1 MTMKKFL
8 MLLCAVSALL
18 VSCEKP
24 EAPVNNGP
32 VDGPVDNPMDKC
44 EVPAQVRAGGE
55 GTLLWNGFKENAQLS
70 LDSEARGEVQLTIK
84 TITASGIT
92 FSVPATTPEGE
103 YMMILIQDG
112 RHELGKIK
120 VLPMQMPI
128 TDLDVPENAQQ
139 GETVTISGMG
149 FKEGCRVVFE
159 AAGEETEMAA
169 TLINGGIEVTLPED
183 MPAGKYK
190 VSLIQD
196 GLTWL
201 LAENFEVYENL
212 VIKQFS
218 AIRYYA
224 PYISADTQ
232 LVMEWKVSREEP
244 VTFTVSQYVIENG
257 VEELNAY
264 DQYVMNASGLI
275 TLEHEGFDAS
285 NNIEVSY
292 QKNSDGQV
300 TVADVLRYGKK
311 ETTPFTWTYDSEGR
325 LLDISSPKASLIYLE
340 YEGDNMATFYQMSFE
355 YDADGMVNHPY
366 APDVVWAY
374 MSLSLHENVEPFL
387 YFPYFM
393 GWYTETSAQLPAR
406 IVKPSPDGN
415 GTVTLA
421 LSYEFD
427 TDGYVSKM
435 SWVDENENYAVE
447 YRY

>member
-24 EAPVNNGP
+24 EGPVNNDP

-44 EVPAQVRAGGE
+44 ELPAQVRAGGE

-70 LDSEARGEVQLTIK
+70 LDSEVLGEVQLTIK

-92 FSVPATTPEGE
+92 FSVPATTREGE

-128 TDLDVPENAQQ
+128 TGLSVPANAQQ

-159 AAGEETEMAA
+159 SASGEETEMAA

-244 VTFTVSQYVIENG
+244 VTFTVSQYIMENG

-264 DQYVMNASGLI
+264 DQYVMDAAGLI
-275 TLEHEGFDAS
+275 TLDHDGFESS
-285 NNIEVSY
+285 NDLEVSY
-292 QKNSDGQV
+292 QKNADGQV
-300 TVADVLRYGKK
+300 TVADVLVYGDD
-311 ETTPFTWTYDSEGR
+311 ETTPFTWTYDSDGR
-325 LLDISSPKASLIYLE
+325 LLDISSPKRSFRSLE
-340 YEGDNMATFYQMSFE
+340 YDGDNLTMFRQISFE
-355 YDADGMVNHPY
+355 YDADGPVNHPY
-366 APDVVWAY
+366 AQDVVWGY
-374 MSLSLHENVEPFL
+374 MSLQEENDPFV

-393 GWYTETSAQLPAR
+393 GWYTETSSQLPAR

-415 GTVTLA
+415 GTVILTP
-421 LSYEFD
+421 SYEFD
-427 TDGYVSKM
+427 ADGYVSKM
-435 SWVDENENYAVE
+435 TWTDAGENYAVE

>member
-1 MTMKKFL
+1 

-24 EAPVNNGP
+24 EGPVNNGP

-55 GTLLWNGFKENAQLS
+55 GTVIWNGFKENAQLL
-70 LDSEARGEVQLTIK
+70 LDSEAFGEVQLTIK
-84 TITASGIT
+84 TITASGMT
-92 FSVPATTPEGE
+92 FSVPAATPEGE
-103 YMMILIQDG
+103 YMMILVQDG

-128 TDLDVPENAQQ
+128 TGLSVPAGAQQ

-201 LAENFEVYENL
+201 LAETFEVYEEL

-218 AIRYYA
+218 SIRYYA
-224 PYISADTQ
+224 PYSEEAQI
-232 LVMEWKVSREEP
+232 VMEWAVVRDEP
-244 VTFTVSQYVIENG
+244 VTFTVSEYYLENG
-257 VEELNAY
+257 AEELNAY
-264 DQYVMNASGLI
+264 DRYVMDASGLI
-275 TLEHEGFDAS
+275 ALEHDGFEES

-292 QKNSDGQV
+292 QKDSDGQV

-311 ETTPFTWTYDSEGR
+311 ETTPFAWTYDSEGR
-325 LLDISSPKASLIYLE
+325 LLDVSSPKASLISLE
-340 YEGDNMATFYQMSFE
+340 YEGDNLTTFYQMSFE

-374 MSLSLHENVEPFL
+374 MSLSLYENVEPFL

-393 GWYTETSAQLPAR
+393 GWYSGSSAQLPAR
-406 IVKPSPDGN
+406 IVKPSPDGV
-415 GTVTLA
+415 GTITLT

-427 TDGYVSKM
+427 ADGYVSRM
-435 SWVDENENYAVE
+435 SWTDEGYNYCVE

>member
-18 VSCEKP
+18 VSCEKKDS
-24 EAPVNNGP
+24 PVNN
-32 VDGPVDNPMDKC
+32 GPVDNPMDKC

-70 LDSEARGEVQLTIK
+70 LDSEVLGEVQLTIK

-92 FSVPATTPEGE
+92 FSVPATTREGE

-128 TDLDVPENAQQ
+128 TGLSVPANAQQ

-159 AAGEETEMAA
+159 AAGEETQM
-169 TLINGGIEVTLPED
+169 TVNMVNGGIEVIIPED

-190 VSLIQD
+190 ISLLQD

-224 PYISADTQ
+224 PYIGAGTQ

-264 DQYVMNASGLI
+264 DQYVMDASGLI
-275 TLEHEGFDAS
+275 TLEHDGFESS
-285 NNIEVSY
+285 NDLEVSY
-292 QKNSDGQV
+292 QKNADGQV
-300 TVADVLRYGKK
+300 TVADVLVYGDD
-311 ETTPFTWTYDSEGR
+311 ETTPFTWTYDSDGR
-325 LLDISSPKASLIYLE
+325 LLDISSPKRSFRSLE
-340 YEGDNMATFYQMSFE
+340 YDGDNLTMFRQISFE
-355 YDADGMVNHPY
+355 YDADGPVNHPY
-366 APDVVWAY
+366 AQDVVWGY
-374 MSLSLHENVEPFL
+374 MALLEENDPFV

-393 GWYTETSAQLPAR
+393 GWYTETSSQLPAR
-406 IVKPSPDGN
+406 IVKPTPDGTS
-415 GTVTLA
+415 TVTLT
-421 LSYEFD
+421 LTYEFD
-427 TDGYVSKM
+427 ADGYVTKM

>member
-8 MLLCAVSALL
+8 VLLCAVSALL

-24 EAPVNNGP
+24 DGPVNN
-32 VDGPVDNPMDKC
+32 GPVDNPMDKC

-55 GTLLWNGFKENAQLS
+55 GTVIWNGFKENAELH
-70 LDSEARGEVQLTIK
+70 LDSEVLGGVQLTIK
-84 TITASGIT
+84 TITASGMT
-92 FSVPATTPEGE
+92 FSVPAATPEGE

-128 TDLDVPENAQQ
+128 TGLSVPANAQQ

-224 PYISADTQ
+224 PYSEEAQI
-232 LVMEWKVSREEP
+232 VMEWAVVRDEP
-244 VTFTVSQYVIENG
+244 VTFTVSEYYLENG
-257 VEELNAY
+257 AEELNAY
-264 DQYVMNASGLI
+264 DRYVMDASGLI
-275 TLEHEGFDAS
+275 ALEHDGFEES

-292 QKNSDGQV
+292 QKDSDGQV

-325 LLDISSPKASLIYLE
+325 LLDVSSPKASLISLE
-340 YEGDNMATFYQMSFE
+340 YEGDNLTSFYQMSFE
-355 YDADGMVNHPY
+355 FDADGMVNHPY

-374 MSLSLHENVEPFL
+374 MSLSLYENVEPFL

-393 GWYTETSAQLPAR
+393 GWYTETSSQLPAR
-406 IVKPSPDGN
+406 IVKPTPDGT
-415 GTVTLA
+415 GTVTLT

-427 TDGYVSKM
+427 ADGYVTMM

>member
-24 EAPVNNGP
+24 EGPVNNDP

-70 LDSEARGEVQLTIK
+70 LDSEVLGEVQLTIK

-92 FSVPATTPEGE
+92 FSVPATTREGE

-128 TDLDVPENAQQ
+128 TGLSVPANAQQ

-159 AAGEETEMAA
+159 SASGEETEMAA

-264 DQYVMNASGLI
+264 DQYVMDAAGLI
-275 TLEHEGFDAS
+275 TLEHDGFESS
-285 NNIEVSY
+285 NDLEVSY
-292 QKNSDGQV
+292 QKNEDGQV
-300 TVADVLRYGKK
+300 TVADVLVYGDD
-311 ETTPFTWTYDSEGR
+311 ETTPFTWTYDSDGR
-325 LLDISSPKASLIYLE
+325 LLDISSPKRSFRSLE
-340 YEGDNMATFYQMSFE
+340 YDGDNLTMFRQISFE
-355 YDADGMVNHPY
+355 YDAESPANHPY
-366 APDVVWAY
+366 AQDVVWGY
-374 MSLSLHENVEPFL
+374 MALLEENDPFV
-387 YFPYFM
+387 YFPYLM
-393 GWYTETSAQLPAR
+393 GWYTEASAQLPAR
-406 IVKPSPDGN
+406 IVKPTPDGTS
-415 GTVTLA
+415 TVTLT

-427 TDGYVSKM
+427 ADGYVTKM
-435 SWVDENENYAVE
+435 SWIDENENYAVE

>member
-24 EAPVNNGP
+24 EGPVNNDP

-70 LDSEARGEVQLTIK
+70 LDSEVLGEVQLTIK

-92 FSVPATTPEGE
+92 FSVPATTREGE

-128 TDLDVPENAQQ
+128 TGLSVPANAQQ

-159 AAGEETEMAA
+159 SASGEETEMAA

-244 VTFTVSQYVIENG
+244 VTFTVSQYIMENG

-264 DQYVMNASGLI
+264 DQYVMDAAGLI
-275 TLEHEGFDAS
+275 TLDHDGFESS
-285 NNIEVSY
+285 NDLEVSY
-292 QKNSDGQV
+292 QKNADGQV
-300 TVADVLRYGKK
+300 TVADVLVYGDD
-311 ETTPFTWTYDSEGR
+311 ETTPFTWTYDSDGR
-325 LLDISSPKASLIYLE
+325 LLDISSPKRSFRSLE
-340 YEGDNMATFYQMSFE
+340 YDGDNLTMFRQISFE
-355 YDADGMVNHPY
+355 YDADGPVNHPY
-366 APDVVWAY
+366 AQDVVWGY
-374 MSLSLHENVEPFL
+374 MSLQEENDPFV

-393 GWYTETSAQLPAR
+393 GWYTETSSQLPAR

-415 GTVTLA
+415 GTVILTP
-421 LSYEFD
+421 SYEFD
-427 TDGYVSKM
+427 ADGYVSKM
-435 SWVDENENYAVE
+435 TWTDAGENYAVE

>member
-1 MTMKKFL
+1 

-24 EAPVNNGP
+24 EGPVNNDP

-70 LDSEARGEVQLTIK
+70 LDSEVLGEVQLTIK

-92 FSVPATTPEGE
+92 FSVPATTREGE

-128 TDLDVPENAQQ
+128 TGLSVPANAQQ
-139 GETVTISGMG
+139 GETITISGMG
-149 FKEGCRVVFE
+149 FKEGCSVVFE
-159 AAGEETEMAA
+159 SAGVETQM
-169 TLINGGIEVTLPED
+169 TVNMVNGGIEVIIPED

-190 VSLIQD
+190 ISLVQD

-264 DQYVMNASGLI
+264 DQYVMDAAGLI
-275 TLEHEGFDAS
+275 TLEHDGFESS
-285 NNIEVSY
+285 NDLEVSY
-292 QKNSDGQV
+292 QKNEDGQV
-300 TVADVLRYGKK
+300 TVADVLVYGDD
-311 ETTPFTWTYDSEGR
+311 ETTPFTWTYDSDGR
-325 LLDISSPKASLIYLE
+325 LLDISSPKRSFRSLE
-340 YEGDNMATFYQMSFE
+340 YDGDNLTMFRQISFE
-355 YDADGMVNHPY
+355 YDAESPANHPY
-366 APDVVWAY
+366 AQDVVWGY
-374 MSLSLHENVEPFL
+374 MALLEENDPFV
-387 YFPYFM
+387 YFPYLM
-393 GWYTETSAQLPAR
+393 GWYTEASAQLPAR
-406 IVKPSPDGN
+406 IVKPTPDGTS
-415 GTVTLA
+415 TVTLT

-427 TDGYVSKM
+427 ADGYVTKM

>member
-8 MLLCAVSALL
+8 ILLCAVSALL

-24 EAPVNNGP
+24 EGPVNNGP

-44 EVPAQVRAGGE
+44 EVPAHVRAGGE
-55 GTLLWNGFKENAQLS
+55 GTVIWNGFKENAELYI
-70 LDSEARGEVQLTIK
+70 DSEVLGEVQLTIK

-128 TDLDVPENAQQ
+128 TGLDVPENAQQ

-149 FKEGCRVVFE
+149 FKEGCRIVFE
-159 AAGEETEMAA
+159 SASGEETEMAVNMV
-169 TLINGGIEVTLPED
+169 NGGIEVTLPED

-190 VSLIQD
+190 ISLLQD

-264 DQYVMNASGLI
+264 DQYVMDASGLI
-275 TLEHEGFDAS
+275 TLDHDGFESS
-285 NNIEVSY
+285 NDLEVSY
-292 QKNSDGQV
+292 QKNADGQV
-300 TVADVLRYGKK
+300 TVADVLVYGDDQ
-311 ETTPFTWTYDSEGR
+311 TTPFAWTYDSDGR
-325 LLDISSPKASLIYLE
+325 LLDISSPKRSFRSLE
-340 YEGDNMATFYQMSFE
+340 YDGDNLTMFRQIAFE
-355 YDADGMVNHPY
+355 YDEESPANHPC
-366 APDVVWAY
+366 AQDVVWGY
-374 MSLSLHENVEPFL
+374 MALLEENDPFV

-393 GWYTETSAQLPAR
+393 GWYTEASAQLPAR

-435 SWVDENENYAVE
+435 SWVEDNKNYAVE

>member
-24 EAPVNNGP
+24 EGPVNNGP
-32 VDGPVDNPMDKC
+32 VDGPVDNPMDQC

-55 GTLLWNGFKENAQLS
+55 GTVLWNGFKENAQLS
-70 LDSEARGEVQLTIK
+70 LDSELLGEVQLTIK

-92 FSVPATTPEGE
+92 FSVPAATPEGE

-112 RHELGKIK
+112 RHELGRIK

-128 TDLDVPENAQQ
+128 TGLSVPASAQQ
-139 GETVTISGMG
+139 GETVAISGMG

-159 AAGEETEMAA
+159 SASVEEIEM
-169 TLINGGIEVTLPED
+169 TVNMVNGGVEVIIPED

-201 LAENFEVYENL
+201 LAETFEVYENL
-212 VIKQFS
+212 VFKQFS

-244 VTFTVSQYVIENG
+244 ATFTVSQYIIESG

-264 DQYVMNASGLI
+264 DQYVMDAAGLI
-275 TLEHEGFDAS
+275 SLEHDGFESS
-285 NNIEVSY
+285 NDLEVSY
-292 QKNSDGQV
+292 QKNSEGQV
-300 TVADVLRYGKK
+300 TVADVLVYGDS

-325 LLDISSPKASLIYLE
+325 LLDISSPSRSFRSLE
-340 YEGDNMATFYQMSFE
+340 YEGDNLTMFRQISFE
-355 YDADGMVNHPY
+355 YDAESPASHPY
-366 APDVVWAY
+366 AQDVIWAY
-374 MSLSLHENVEPFL
+374 MALQEENDPFV

-393 GWYTETSAQLPAR
+393 GWYTEASAQLPAR
-406 IVKPSPDGN
+406 IVKPTPDGKS
-415 GTVTLA
+415 TVTLT
-421 LSYEFD
+421 LTYEFD
-427 TDGYVSKM
+427 ADGYVTKM
-435 SWVDENENYAVE
+435 SWIDENENYAVE

>member
-24 EAPVNNGP
+24 EGPVNNGP

-55 GTLLWNGFKENAQLS
+55 GTVIWNGFKENAQLF
-70 LDSEARGEVQLTIK
+70 LDSEITGEVQLTIK
-84 TITASGIT
+84 TITASGMT

-103 YMMILIQDG
+103 YMMILVQDG

-128 TDLDVPENAQQ
+128 TGLSVPASAQQ

-149 FKEGCRVVFE
+149 FKEGCSVVFE
-159 AAGEETEMAA
+159 SAGEEIQMAVNMV
-169 TLINGGIEVTLPED
+169 NGGIEVVIPED

-190 VSLIQD
+190 ISLLQD

-201 LAENFEVYENL
+201 LAENFEVYEEL

-218 AIRYYA
+218 SIRFYA
-224 PYISADTQ
+224 PDSEESQY
-232 LVMEWKVSREEP
+232 VMEWKVVRDEP
-244 VTFTVSQYVIENG
+244 ATFTLSEYYLENG
-257 VEELNAY
+257 VEELTVY
-264 DQYVMNASGLI
+264 DQYVMDASGLI
-275 TLEHEGFDAS
+275 TLEHDGFEES
-285 NNIEVSY
+285 NNIKVSY

-340 YEGDNMATFYQMSFE
+340 YEGDNMTTFYQMSFE

-435 SWVDENENYAVE
+435 SWVEDNKNYAVE

>member
-1 MTMKKFL
+1 

-24 EAPVNNGP
+24 EGPVNNDP

-70 LDSEARGEVQLTIK
+70 LDSEVLGEVQLTIK

-92 FSVPATTPEGE
+92 FSVPATTREGE

-128 TDLDVPENAQQ
+128 TGLSVPANAQQ

-159 AAGEETEMAA
+159 SAGVETQM
-169 TLINGGIEVTLPED
+169 TVNMVNGGIEVVIPED

-190 VSLIQD
+190 FSLIQD

-264 DQYVMNASGLI
+264 DQYVMDAAGLI
-275 TLEHEGFDAS
+275 TLEHDGFESS
-285 NNIEVSY
+285 NDLEVSY
-292 QKNSDGQV
+292 QKNEDGQV
-300 TVADVLRYGKK
+300 TVADVLVYGDD
-311 ETTPFTWTYDSEGR
+311 ETTPFTWTYDSDGR
-325 LLDISSPKASLIYLE
+325 LLDISSPKRSFRSLE
-340 YEGDNMATFYQMSFE
+340 YDGDNLTMFRQISFE
-355 YDADGMVNHPY
+355 YDAESPANHPY
-366 APDVVWAY
+366 AQDVVWGY
-374 MSLSLHENVEPFL
+374 MALLEENDPFV
-387 YFPYFM
+387 YFPYLM
-393 GWYTETSAQLPAR
+393 GWYTEASAQLPAR
-406 IVKPSPDGN
+406 IVKPTPDGTS
-415 GTVTLA
+415 TVTLT

-427 TDGYVSKM
+427 ADGYVTKM

>member
-24 EAPVNNGP
+24 DGPVNN
-32 VDGPVDNPMDKC
+32 GPVDNPMDKC

-55 GTLLWNGFKENAQLS
+55 GTVIWNGFKENAQLL
-70 LDSEARGEVQLTIK
+70 LDSEITGEVQLTIK

-92 FSVPATTPEGE
+92 FSVPAATPEGE

-120 VLPMQMPI
+120 VQPMQMPI
-128 TDLDVPENAQQ
+128 TGLDVPENAQQ

-149 FKEGCRVVFE
+149 FKEGCRVVFKS
-159 AAGEETEMAA
+159 ASGEETEMAVNMV
-169 TLINGGIEVTLPED
+169 NGGIEVTLPED
-183 MPAGKYK
+183 MPAGKYRI
-190 VSLIQD
+190 SLLQD

-218 AIRYYA
+218 AIRYYV
-224 PYISADTQ
+224 ISADTQ

-244 VTFTVSQYVIENG
+244 VTFTVSQYVIESG

-264 DQYVMNASGLI
+264 DQYVMDASGLI
-275 TLEHEGFDAS
+275 TLEHDGFEDS
-285 NNIEVSY
+285 NNIKVSY

-340 YEGDNMATFYQMSFE
+340 YEGDNMTTFYQMSFE

-374 MSLSLHENVEPFL
+374 MSLSLYENVEPFL

-393 GWYTETSAQLPAR
+393 GWYTETSSQLPAR
-406 IVKPSPDGN
+406 IVKPTPDGTS
-415 GTVTLA
+415 TVTLT

-427 TDGYVSKM
+427 ADGYVTKM

>member
-1 MTMKKFL
+1 M
-8 MLLCAVSALL
+8 V
-18 VSCEKP
+18 
-24 EAPVNNGP
+24 
-32 VDGPVDNPMDKC
+32 
-44 EVPAQVRAGGE
+44 
-55 GTLLWNGFKENAQLS
+55 
-70 LDSEARGEVQLTIK
+70 
-84 TITASGIT
+84 
-92 FSVPATTPEGE
+92 
-103 YMMILIQDG
+103 
-112 RHELGKIK
+112 
-120 VLPMQMPI
+120 
-128 TDLDVPENAQQ
+128 
-139 GETVTISGMG
+139 
-149 FKEGCRVVFE
+149 
-159 AAGEETEMAA
+159 
-169 TLINGGIEVTLPED
+169 NGGIEVIIPED

-190 VSLIQD
+190 VSLLQD

-201 LAENFEVYENL
+201 LAENFEVYEEL

-218 AIRYYA
+218 SIRFYA
-224 PYISADTQ
+224 PDSEEAQY
-232 LVMEWKVSREEP
+232 VMEWKVVRDEP
-244 VTFTVSQYVIENG
+244 ATFTLSEYYLENG
-257 VEELNAY
+257 VEELTVY
-264 DQYVMNASGLI
+264 DQYVMDASGLI
-275 TLEHEGFDAS
+275 TLEHDGFDAS

-340 YEGDNMATFYQMSFE
+340 YEGDNMTTFYQMSFE

-435 SWVDENENYAVE
+435 SWVEDNKNYAVE

>member
-24 EAPVNNGP
+24 EGPVNNGP
-32 VDGPVDNPMDKC
+32 EDGPVDNPMDKC

-55 GTLLWNGFKENAQLS
+55 GTVIWNGFKENAELHI
-70 LDSEARGEVQLTIK
+70 DSEVLGEVQLTIK

-128 TDLDVPENAQQ
+128 TGLDVPENAQQ

-159 AAGEETEMAA
+159 SASGDETEMAA
-169 TLINGGIEVTLPED
+169 TMINGGIEVTLPED
-183 MPAGKYK
+183 MPAGKYRI
-190 VSLIQD
+190 SLLQD

-264 DQYVMNASGLI
+264 DQYVMDASGLI
-275 TLEHEGFDAS
+275 TLDHDGFESS
-285 NNIEVSY
+285 NDLEVSY
-292 QKNSDGQV
+292 HKNADGQV
-300 TVADVLRYGKK
+300 TVADVLVYGDDQ
-311 ETTPFTWTYDSEGR
+311 TTPFAWTYDSDCR
-325 LLDISSPKASLIYLE
+325 LLDISSPKRSFRSLE
-340 YEGDNMATFYQMSFE
+340 YDGDNLTMFRQISFE
-355 YDADGMVNHPY
+355 YDADGPVNHPY
-366 APDVVWAY
+366 AQDVVWGY
-374 MSLSLHENVEPFL
+374 MALQEENDPFV

-393 GWYTETSAQLPAR
+393 GWYTEASAQLPAR

-435 SWVDENENYAVE
+435 SWVEDNKNYAVE

>member
-24 EAPVNNGP
+24 EGPVNNGP

-55 GTLLWNGFKENAQLS
+55 GTVIWNGFKENAELHI
-70 LDSEARGEVQLTIK
+70 DSEVLGEVQLTIK

-128 TDLDVPENAQQ
+128 TGLSVPASAQQ

-149 FKEGCRVVFE
+149 FKEGCRIVFQS
-159 AAGEETEMAA
+159 ASGEDMELDVNM
-169 TLINGGIEVTLPED
+169 INGGIEVLIPED
-183 MPAGKYK
+183 MPAGIYK
-190 VSLIQD
+190 ISLVQD
-196 GLTWL
+196 GLTWV
-201 LAENFEVYENL
+201 LAESFEVYKEL

-218 AIRYYA
+218 SIRYYA
-224 PYISADTQ
+224 PYINEDQ
-232 LVMEWKVSREEP
+232 LIMEWVVSREEP
-244 VTFTVSQYVIENG
+244 VTFTVSQYILSGG

-264 DQYVMNASGLI
+264 DQYVMDATGLI
-275 TLEHEGFDAS
+275 TLDHDGFESS
-285 NNIEVSY
+285 NDLEVSY

-300 TVADVLRYGKK
+300 TVADVLVYGDD
-311 ETTPFTWTYDSEGR
+311 ETTPFTWTYDSVGR
-325 LLDISSPKASLIYLE
+325 LLDISSPSRSFRSLE
-340 YEGDNMATFYQMSFE
+340 YEGDNLTVFRQISFG
-355 YDADGMVNHPY
+355 YDADGLVNHPY

-374 MSLSLHENVEPFL
+374 MSLQEENDPFV

-393 GWYTETSAQLPAR
+393 GWYTESSAQLPAR

-415 GTVTLA
+415 GTVTLM

-427 TDGYVSKM
+427 ADGYVSKM
-435 SWVDENENYAVE
+435 SWTDEGENYAVE
-447 YRY
+447 YMY

>member
-24 EAPVNNGP
+24 DGPVNNGP
-32 VDGPVDNPMDKC
+32 VEGPVDNPMDKC

-55 GTLLWNGFKENAQLS
+55 GTVIWNGFKENAQLL
-70 LDSEARGEVQLTIK
+70 LDSEAFGEVQLTIK
-84 TITASGIT
+84 TITASGMT
-92 FSVPATTPEGE
+92 FSVPAATPEGE

-112 RHELGKIK
+112 RHELGTVK

-128 TDLDVPENAQQ
+128 TGLDVPESAQQ

-224 PYISADTQ
+224 PYSEEAQI
-232 LVMEWKVSREEP
+232 VMEWAVVRDEP
-244 VTFTVSQYVIENG
+244 VTFTVSEYYLENG
-257 VEELNAY
+257 AEELNAY
-264 DQYVMNASGLI
+264 DRYVMDASGLI
-275 TLEHEGFDAS
+275 ALEHDGFEES

-292 QKNSDGQV
+292 QKDSDGQV

-311 ETTPFTWTYDSEGR
+311 ETTPFAWTYDSEGR
-325 LLDISSPKASLIYLE
+325 LLDVSSPKASLISLE
-340 YEGDNMATFYQMSFE
+340 YEGDNLTSFYQMSFE

-374 MSLSLHENVEPFL
+374 MSLSLYENVEPFL

-393 GWYTETSAQLPAR
+393 GWYTETSSQLPAR
-406 IVKPSPDGN
+406 IVKPTPDGTS
-415 GTVTLA
+415 TVTLT

-427 TDGYVSKM
+427 ADGYVTKM

>member
-8 MLLCAVSALL
+8 VLLCAVSALL

-24 EAPVNNGP
+24 DGQVNNGP

-55 GTLLWNGFKENAQLS
+55 GTVIWNGFKENAELH
-70 LDSEARGEVQLTIK
+70 LDSEVLGGVQLTIK
-84 TITASGIT
+84 TITASGMT

-128 TDLDVPENAQQ
+128 TGLDVPENAQQ

-224 PYISADTQ
+224 PYSEEAQI
-232 LVMEWKVSREEP
+232 VMEWAVVRDEP
-244 VTFTVSQYVIENG
+244 VTFTVSEYYLENG
-257 VEELNAY
+257 AEELNAY
-264 DQYVMNASGLI
+264 DRYVMDASGLI
-275 TLEHEGFDAS
+275 ALEHDGFEES

-292 QKNSDGQV
+292 QKDSDGQV

-311 ETTPFTWTYDSEGR
+311 ETTPFAWTYDSEGR
-325 LLDISSPKASLIYLE
+325 LLDVSSPKASLISLE
-340 YEGDNMATFYQMSFE
+340 YEGDNLTSFYQMSFE

-374 MSLSLHENVEPFL
+374 MSLSLYENVEPFL

-393 GWYTETSAQLPAR
+393 GWYTETSSQLPAR
-406 IVKPSPDGN
+406 IVKPTPDGTS
-415 GTVTLA
+415 TVTLT

-427 TDGYVSKM
+427 ADGYVTKM

>member
-24 EAPVNNGP
+24 EGPVNNDP

-70 LDSEARGEVQLTIK
+70 LDSEVLGEVQLTIK

-92 FSVPATTPEGE
+92 FSVPATTREGE

-128 TDLDVPENAQQ
+128 TGLSVPANAQQ
-139 GETVTISGMG
+139 GETITISGMG
-149 FKEGCRVVFE
+149 FKEGCSVVFE
-159 AAGEETEMAA
+159 SAGVETQM
-169 TLINGGIEVTLPED
+169 TVNMVNGGIEVIIPED

-190 VSLIQD
+190 ISLVQD

-244 VTFTVSQYVIENG
+244 VTFTVSQYVIESG

-264 DQYVMNASGLI
+264 DQYVMDASGLI
-275 TLEHEGFDAS
+275 TLDHDGFESS
-285 NNIEVSY
+285 NDLEVSY
-292 QKNSDGQV
+292 QKNADGQV
-300 TVADVLRYGKK
+300 TVADVLVYGDD
-311 ETTPFTWTYDSEGR
+311 ETTPFTWTYDSDGR
-325 LLDISSPKASLIYLE
+325 LLDISSPKRSFRSLE
-340 YEGDNMATFYQMSFE
+340 YDGDNLTMFRQISFE
-355 YDADGMVNHPY
+355 YDAESPANHPY
-366 APDVVWAY
+366 AQDVVWGY
-374 MSLSLHENVEPFL
+374 MALLEENDPFV
-387 YFPYFM
+387 YFPYLM
-393 GWYTETSAQLPAR
+393 GWYTEASAQLPAR
-406 IVKPSPDGN
+406 IVKPTPDGTS
-415 GTVTLA
+415 TVTLT

-427 TDGYVSKM
+427 ADGYVTKM

>member
-1 MTMKKFL
+1 
-8 MLLCAVSALL
+8 
-18 VSCEKP
+18 
-24 EAPVNNGP
+24 
-32 VDGPVDNPMDKC
+32 
-44 EVPAQVRAGGE
+44 
-55 GTLLWNGFKENAQLS
+55 
-70 LDSEARGEVQLTIK
+70 
-84 TITASGIT
+84 
-92 FSVPATTPEGE
+92 
-103 YMMILIQDG
+103 MMILIQDG

-128 TDLDVPENAQQ
+128 TGLSVPANAQQ

-224 PYISADTQ
+224 PYIGAGTQ

-264 DQYVMNASGLI
+264 DQYVMDASGLI
-275 TLEHEGFDAS
+275 TLDHDGFESS
-285 NNIEVSY
+285 NDLEVSY
-292 QKNSDGQV
+292 HKNADGQV
-300 TVADVLRYGKK
+300 TVADVLVYGDD
-311 ETTPFTWTYDSEGR
+311 ETTPFTWTYDSDGR
-325 LLDISSPKASLIYLE
+325 LLDISSPKRSFRSLE
-340 YEGDNMATFYQMSFE
+340 YDGDNLTMFRQISFE
-355 YDADGMVNHPY
+355 YDADGPVNHPY
-366 APDVVWAY
+366 AQDVVWGY
-374 MSLSLHENVEPFL
+374 MALQEENDPFV

-393 GWYTETSAQLPAR
+393 GWYTEASAQLPAR
-406 IVKPSPDGN
+406 IVKPTPDGTS
-415 GTVTLA
+415 TVTLTI
-421 LSYEFD
+421 SYEFD
-427 TDGYVSKM
+427 ADGYVTTM
-435 SWVDENENYAVE
+435 SWIDENENYAVE

>member
-8 MLLCAVSALL
+8 MLLCAVFTLL
-18 VSCEKP
+18 VSCEEK
-24 EAPVNNGP
+24 EGP
-32 VDGPVDNPMDKC
+32 VKEPVDNPMDQC

-55 GTLLWNGFKENAQLS
+55 GTVLWNGFKENAQLS
-70 LDSEARGEVQLTIK
+70 LDSEIRGEVQLTIK

-112 RHELGKIK
+112 RHELGKTK

-128 TDLDVPENAQQ
+128 TGLSVPASAQQ

-159 AAGEETEMAA
+159 SASEETEMAVKMV
-169 TLINGGIEVTLPED
+169 NGGIEVTLPED
-183 MPAGKYK
+183 MTAGKYK
-190 VSLIQD
+190 ISLLQD

-201 LAENFEVYENL
+201 LAETFEVYENL

-218 AIRYYA
+218 AIRYNA
-224 PYISADTQ
+224 PYIGAGTQ

-244 VTFTVSQYVIENG
+244 ATFTVSQYIIENG

-264 DQYVMNASGLI
+264 DQYVMDASGLI
-275 TLEHEGFDAS
+275 TLENDGFESS
-285 NNIEVSY
+285 NDLAVSY
-292 QKNSDGQV
+292 QKNAEGQV
-300 TVADVLRYGKK
+300 TVADVLVYGDD
-311 ETTPFTWTYDSEGR
+311 ETTPFTWTYDSDGR
-325 LLDISSPKASLIYLE
+325 LLDISSPKRSFRSLE
-340 YEGDNMATFYQMSFE
+340 YDGDNLTMFRQISFE
-355 YDADGMVNHPY
+355 YDADGPANHPY
-366 APDVVWAY
+366 AQDVIWGY
-374 MSLSLHENVEPFL
+374 MALQEENDPFV

-406 IVKPSPDGN
+406 IVKPSPDGT
-415 GTVTLA
+415 GTVTLN

-427 TDGYVSKM
+427 ADGYVTKM
-435 SWVDENENYAVE
+435 SWIDANENYAVE

>member
-24 EAPVNNGP
+24 EGPVNNDP

-70 LDSEARGEVQLTIK
+70 LDSEVRGEVQLTIK

-92 FSVPATTPEGE
+92 FSVPATTREGE

-128 TDLDVPENAQQ
+128 TGLSVPANAQQ

-159 AAGEETEMAA
+159 SASGEETEMAA

-244 VTFTVSQYVIENG
+244 VTFTVSQYIMENG

-264 DQYVMNASGLI
+264 DQYVMDAAGLI
-275 TLEHEGFDAS
+275 TLDHDGFESS
-285 NNIEVSY
+285 NDLEVSY
-292 QKNSDGQV
+292 QKNADGQV
-300 TVADVLRYGKK
+300 TVADVLVYGDD
-311 ETTPFTWTYDSEGR
+311 ETTPFTWTYDSDGR
-325 LLDISSPKASLIYLE
+325 LLDISSPKRSFRSLE
-340 YEGDNMATFYQMSFE
+340 YDGDNLTMFRQISFE
-355 YDADGMVNHPY
+355 YDADGPVNHPY
-366 APDVVWAY
+366 AQDVVWGY
-374 MSLSLHENVEPFL
+374 MSLQEENDPFV

-393 GWYTETSAQLPAR
+393 GWYTETSSQLPAR

-415 GTVTLA
+415 GTVILTP
-421 LSYEFD
+421 SYEFD
-427 TDGYVSKM
+427 ADGYVSKM
-435 SWVDENENYAVE
+435 TWTDAGENYAVE

>member
-1 MTMKKFL
+1 MKKIL

-18 VSCEKP
+18 ASCEKP
-24 EAPVNNGP
+24 EGPVNNGP

-44 EVPAQVRAGGE
+44 EIPAQVRAGGE
-55 GTLLWNGFKENAQLS
+55 GTVLWNGFKENAQLF
-70 LDSEARGEVQLTIK
+70 LDSEITGEVQLTIK
-84 TITASGIT
+84 TITASGMT
-92 FSVPATTPEGE
+92 FSVPAPTPEGE
-103 YMMILIQDG
+103 YMMVLIQDG
-112 RHELGKIK
+112 RYELGKIK

-128 TDLDVPENAQQ
+128 TGLSVPASAQQ
-139 GETVTISGMG
+139 GETVAISGMG
-149 FKEGCRVVFE
+149 FKEGCSVVFE
-159 AAGEETEMAA
+159 SAGSETEM
-169 TLINGGIEVTLPED
+169 TVNMVNGGIEVLIPED

-190 VSLIQD
+190 ISLHQD

-201 LAENFEVYENL
+201 LAENFEVYEEL

-218 AIRYYA
+218 SIRFYA
-224 PYISADTQ
+224 PDSEEAQY
-232 LVMEWKVSREEP
+232 VMEWKVVRDEP
-244 VTFTVSQYVIENG
+244 ATFTLSEYYLENG
-257 VEELNAY
+257 VEELTVY
-264 DQYVMNASGLI
+264 DQYVMDASGLI
-275 TLEHEGFDAS
+275 TLEYDGFETS

-311 ETTPFTWTYDSEGR
+311 ETTPFTWSYDSEGR
-325 LLDISSPKASLIYLE
+325 LLDVSSPKASLIYLE
-340 YEGDNMATFYQMSFE
+340 YEGDNLTTFYQMSFE

-393 GWYTETSAQLPAR
+393 GWYTEASAQLPAR
-406 IVKPSPDGN
+406 IVKPSADGT
-415 GTVTLA
+415 GIVTLN

-427 TDGYVSKM
+427 ADGYVSKM
-435 SWVDENENYAVE
+435 TWADEGENYAVE

>member
-18 VSCEKP
+18 VSCEKKD
-24 EAPVNNGP
+24 GP

-55 GTLLWNGFKENAQLS
+55 GTVLWNGFKEGAELH
-70 LDSEARGEVQLTIK
+70 LDSEGLGEIQLVIK
-84 TITASGIT
+84 TLTASGIT
-92 FSVPATTPEGE
+92 FSVPAATPEGE

-128 TDLDVPENAQQ
+128 TGLSVPASAQQ

-149 FKEGCRVVFE
+149 FKEGCRVIFE
-159 AAGEETEMAA
+159 SASGEETEMAVNMV
-169 TLINGGIEVTLPED
+169 NGGIEVTLPEE
-183 MPAGKYK
+183 MPAGKYRI
-190 VSLIQD
+190 SLVQD

-244 VTFTVSQYVIENG
+244 VTFTVSQYFIENG

-264 DQYVMNASGLI
+264 DQYVMDAAGLI
-275 TLEHEGFDAS
+275 TLDHDGFESS
-285 NNIEVSY
+285 NDLEVSY
-292 QKNSDGQV
+292 HKNADGQV
-300 TVADVLRYGKK
+300 TVADVLVYGDD
-311 ETTPFTWTYDSEGR
+311 ETTPFTWTYDSDGR
-325 LLDISSPKASLIYLE
+325 LLDISSPKRSFRSLE
-340 YEGDNMATFYQMSFE
+340 YDGDNLTMFRQISFE
-355 YDADGMVNHPY
+355 YDADGHVNHPY
-366 APDVVWAY
+366 AQDVVWGY
-374 MSLSLHENVEPFL
+374 MALQEENDPFV

-393 GWYTETSAQLPAR
+393 GWYTETSSQLPAR
-406 IVKPSPDGN
+406 IVKPTPDGTS
-415 GTVTLA
+415 TVTLT

-427 TDGYVSKM
+427 ADGYVTKM

>member
-24 EAPVNNGP
+24 EGPVNNDP

-44 EVPAQVRAGGE
+44 ELPAQVRAGGE

-70 LDSEARGEVQLTIK
+70 LDSEVLGEVQLTIK

-92 FSVPATTPEGE
+92 FSVPATTREGE

-128 TDLDVPENAQQ
+128 TGLSVPANAQQ
-139 GETVTISGMG
+139 GETITISGMG
-149 FKEGCRVVFE
+149 FKEGCSVVFE
-159 AAGEETEMAA
+159 SAGVETQM
-169 TLINGGIEVTLPED
+169 TVNMVNGGIEVIIPED

-190 VSLIQD
+190 ISLVQD

-264 DQYVMNASGLI
+264 DQYVMDAAGLI
-275 TLEHEGFDAS
+275 TLEHDGFESS
-285 NNIEVSY
+285 NDLEVSY
-292 QKNSDGQV
+292 QKNEDGQV
-300 TVADVLRYGKK
+300 TVADVLVYGDD
-311 ETTPFTWTYDSEGR
+311 ETTPFTWTYDSDGR
-325 LLDISSPKASLIYLE
+325 LLDISSPKRSFRSLE
-340 YEGDNMATFYQMSFE
+340 YDGDNLTMFRQISFE
-355 YDADGMVNHPY
+355 YDAESPANHPY
-366 APDVVWAY
+366 AQDVVWGY
-374 MSLSLHENVEPFL
+374 MALLEENDPFV
-387 YFPYFM
+387 YFPYLM
-393 GWYTETSAQLPAR
+393 GWYTEASAQLPAR
-406 IVKPSPDGN
+406 IVKPTPDGTS
-415 GTVTLA
+415 TVTLT

-427 TDGYVSKM
+427 ADGYVTKM

>member
-24 EAPVNNGP
+24 EGPVNNGP

-55 GTLLWNGFKENAQLS
+55 GTVLWNGFKENAELH
-70 LDSEARGEVQLTIK
+70 LDSEVLGGVQLTIK

-120 VLPMQMPI
+120 GLPMQMPI
-128 TDLDVPENAQQ
+128 TGLDVPENAQQ

-149 FKEGCRVVFE
+149 FKEGCGIVFE
-159 AAGEETEMAA
+159 SASGEETEMAVNMV
-169 TLINGGIEVTLPED
+169 NGGIEVTIPED
-183 MPAGKYK
+183 MPAGKYRI
-190 VSLIQD
+190 SLLQD

-218 AIRYYA
+218 AIRYFA

-264 DQYVMNASGLI
+264 DQYVMDASGLI
-275 TLEHEGFDAS
+275 TLDHDGFESSNDLEG
-285 NNIEVSY
+285 SY
-292 QKNSDGQV
+292 HKNADGQV
-300 TVADVLRYGKK
+300 TVADVLVYGDD
-311 ETTPFTWTYDSEGR
+311 ETTPFTWTYDSDGR
-325 LLDISSPKASLIYLE
+325 LLDISSPKRSFRSLE
-340 YEGDNMATFYQMSFE
+340 YDGDNLTMFRQISFE
-355 YDADGMVNHPY
+355 YDADGPVNHPY
-366 APDVVWAY
+366 AQDVVWGY
-374 MSLSLHENVEPFL
+374 MALQEENDPF
-387 YFPYFM
+387 
-393 GWYTETSAQLPAR
+393 
-406 IVKPSPDGN
+406 V
-415 GTVTLA
+415 
-421 LSYEFD
+421 
-427 TDGYVSKM
+427 
-435 SWVDENENYAVE
+435 
-447 YRY
+447 

>member
-24 EAPVNNGP
+24 DGPVNN
-32 VDGPVDNPMDKC
+32 GPVDNPMDKC

-55 GTLLWNGFKENAQLS
+55 GTVIWNGFKENAQLL
-70 LDSEARGEVQLTIK
+70 LDSEITGEVQLTIK

-92 FSVPATTPEGE
+92 FSVPAATPEGE

-128 TDLDVPENAQQ
+128 TGLSVPASAQQ

-244 VTFTVSQYVIENG
+244 ATFTVSQYVIENG

-264 DQYVMNASGLI
+264 DQYVMDAAGLI
-275 TLEHEGFDAS
+275 TLEHDGFESS
-285 NNIEVSY
+285 NDLEVSY
-292 QKNSDGQV
+292 QKNADGQV
-300 TVADVLRYGKK
+300 TVADVLVYGHD
-311 ETTPFTWTYDSEGR
+311 ETTPFTWTYDSDGR
-325 LLDISSPKASLIYLE
+325 LLDISSPKLSFRSLE
-340 YEGDNMATFYQMSFE
+340 YDGDNLTMFRQISFE
-355 YDADGMVNHPY
+355 YDAESPANHPY
-366 APDVVWAY
+366 AQDVVWGY
-374 MSLSLHENVEPFL
+374 MALQEANDPFV

-393 GWYTETSAQLPAR
+393 GWYTEASSQLPAR

-415 GTVTLA
+415 GTVILTP
-421 LSYEFD
+421 SYEFD
-427 TDGYVSKM
+427 ADGYVSKM
-435 SWVDENENYAVE
+435 TWTDAGENYVVE

>member
-1 MTMKKFL
+1 
-8 MLLCAVSALL
+8 MLLCAVSALF

-24 EAPVNNGP
+24 EGPVNN
-32 VDGPVDNPMDKC
+32 GPVDNPMDKC

-55 GTLLWNGFKENAQLS
+55 GAVLWNGFKENAQLL
-70 LDSEARGEVQLTIK
+70 LDSEALGEVQLTIK
-84 TITASGIT
+84 TITASGMT
-92 FSVPATTPEGE
+92 FSVPAATPEGE

-120 VLPMQMPI
+120 VLPMPMPI
-128 TDLDVPENAQQ
+128 TGLSVPASAQQ

-159 AAGEETEMAA
+159 AAGEETEM
-169 TLINGGIEVTLPED
+169 TVTMINGGIEVIIPED
-183 MPAGKYK
+183 IPAGKYK
-190 VSLIQD
+190 ISLIQD

-201 LAENFEVYENL
+201 LAENFEVYEEL

-218 AIRYYA
+218 SIRFYA
-224 PYISADTQ
+224 PDSEEAQY
-232 LVMEWKVSREEP
+232 VMEWKVVRDEP
-244 VTFTVSQYVIENG
+244 VTFTLSEYYLENG
-257 VEELNAY
+257 VEELIAY
-264 DQYVMNASGLI
+264 DQYVMDASGLI
-275 TLEHEGFDAS
+275 TLEHDGFEAS
-285 NNIEVSY
+285 NNIKVSY

-340 YEGDNMATFYQMSFE
+340 YEGDNMTTFYQMSFE

-393 GWYTETSAQLPAR
+393 GWYTETSSQLPAR
-406 IVKPSPDGN
+406 IVKPTPDGTS
-415 GTVTLA
+415 TVTLS

-427 TDGYVSKM
+427 ADGYVTKM

>member
-1 MTMKKFL
+1 

-24 EAPVNNGP
+24 EGPVNNGP

-55 GTLLWNGFKENAQLS
+55 GTVLWNGFKENAQLL
-70 LDSEARGEVQLTIK
+70 LDSEVLGEVQLTIK
-84 TITASGIT
+84 TITASGMT

-128 TDLDVPENAQQ
+128 TGLSVPASAQQ

-159 AAGEETEMAA
+159 AAGAETEM
-169 TLINGGIEVTLPED
+169 TVNMINGGIEVVIPED

-190 VSLIQD
+190 VSLVQD

-201 LAENFEVYENL
+201 LAETFEVYENL
-212 VIKQFS
+212 VFKQFS

-224 PYISADTQ
+224 PYIGEGTQ
-232 LVMEWKVSREEP
+232 LVMEWKVAREEP
-244 VTFTVSQYVIENG
+244 ATFTVSQYLIENG

-264 DQYVMNASGLI
+264 DQYVMDASGLI
-275 TLEHEGFDAS
+275 TLEHDGFESS
-285 NNIEVSY
+285 NDLEVSY
-292 QKNSDGQV
+292 QKNADGQV
-300 TVADVLRYGKK
+300 TVADVLVYGDD
-311 ETTPFTWTYDSEGR
+311 ETTPFTWTYDAEGR
-325 LLDISSPKASLIYLE
+325 LVDISSPKRSFRSLE
-340 YEGDNMATFYQMSFE
+340 YDGDNLTMFRQISFE
-355 YDADGMVNHPY
+355 YDAESPANHPY
-366 APDVVWAY
+366 AQDVIWAY
-374 MSLSLHENVEPFL
+374 MALQEENDPFV

-393 GWYTETSAQLPAR
+393 GWYTEASAQLPAR
-406 IVKPSPDGN
+406 IVKPAPDGN
-415 GTVTLA
+415 GAVTLT

-427 TDGYVSKM
+427 ADGYVSKM
-435 SWVDENENYAVE
+435 SWTDEGENYAVE
-447 YRY
+447 YMY